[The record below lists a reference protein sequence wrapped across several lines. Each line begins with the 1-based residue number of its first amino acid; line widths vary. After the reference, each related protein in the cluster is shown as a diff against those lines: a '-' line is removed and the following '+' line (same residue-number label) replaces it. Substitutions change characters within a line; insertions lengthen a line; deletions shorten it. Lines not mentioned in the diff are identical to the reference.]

1 MLKRFDP
8 VTSPPRP
15 AERPAESSS
24 RLRLVPMGAIV
35 FFGFLAIAI
44 PLPVLPLEIHGT
56 LGFDTLTVGWIIGL
70 QSIVT
75 VVSRPY
81 GGTVVDRLGSRWA
94 VLAGLPIA
102 TLAGATYFIATALS
116 NEGAALAALAV
127 GLVLLGIGESL
138 FLTATM
144 TWGIARIGMA
154 RTGLVMAWQGIAMYG
169 ALSAGGMLGVWLI
182 ETGGFLAV
190 AAAATL
196 SPLVALAVAF
206 ATPGAATVHPS
217 AQAGPRPPLWRVLGL
232 IWRPGMVLALAAAP
246 FAALAAFIVLA
257 FADRGWAG
265 AGFAVAAFGGG
276 YILVRLF
283 FAHLPDRLGGVRV
296 AAVSIAIAAAGQL
309 LMWMAGTPTVA
320 LAGAAL
326 TGIGFSLVFPS
337 MGVEAIRRVPAGSRG
352 VAVGGFMAFFD
363 VSLGITGPLAGL
375 IVAGFG
381 YGSLWLAGAFACLAA
396 LGLLATLRA
405 RV

>member
-1 MLKRFDP
+1 MLKHSDP
-8 VTSPPRP
+8 VTSPPR
-15 AERPAESSS
+15 AETPPVESSS
-24 RLRLVPMGAIV
+24 RLRLVPIGAIV

-44 PLPVLPLEIHGT
+44 PLPVLPLEIHDT

-102 TLAGATYFIATALS
+102 TLAAATYFIAIALPD
-116 NEGAALAALAV
+116 EDAALAALAV
-127 GLVLLGIGESL
+127 GRVLLGIGESL
-138 FLTATM
+138 FLTGTM
-144 TWGIARIGMA
+144 TWGIARIGIA
-154 RTGLVMAWQGIAMYG
+154 RTGTVMAWQGIALYG

-206 ATPGAATVHPS
+206 ATPGAATVQRS
-217 AQAGPRPPLWRVLGL
+217 TRAGPRPSLWRVLGL
-232 IWRPGMVLALAAAP
+232 IWLPGMVLALATVP
-246 FAALAAFIVLA
+246 FAALAAFIVLD

-296 AAVSIAIAAAGQL
+296 AAASIAVATAGQV
-309 LMWMAGTPTVA
+309 LMWLADTPSLA

-326 TGIGFSLVFPS
+326 TGVGFSLVFPS
-337 MGVEAIRRVPAGSRG
+337 MGVEAIRRVPAESRG
-352 VAVGGFMAFFD
+352 AAIGGYMAFFD
-363 VSLGITGPLAGL
+363 VSLGVTGPLAGL
-375 IVAGFG
+375 LVAGFG
-381 YGSLWLAGAFACLAA
+381 YGSLWLAGAFACLVA
-396 LGLLATLRA
+396 LGLLAPLRA